1 MKNITANK
9 PLNISLIEEVDTD
22 GWKKKIIFT
31 QNTLVYYYYTLEYM
45 VWPINIFVLDTR
57 SPASL
62 RKKNI
67 FTSGLIIST

>member
-62 RKKNI
+62 RKKKH
-67 FTSGLIIST
+67 LYQWD

>member
-62 RKKNI
+62 RKK
-67 FTSGLIIST
+67 TSLPVGLIIST